1 LSTPAAARRLR
12 ILHVGSGLRPL
23 RRGGLVAYVED
34 LMREQTSR
42 DHEVSYFFSGRYYP
56 WLRRP
61 HLRRWQ
67 LGSVSMLEVVGS
79 PLYDHGR
86 QPDFELSEPQIERLF
101 ERELARV
108 QPDVVHVQE
117 IAGLPSSLLEI
128 LDRAGVPTIMTL
140 QDYFPL
146 CSTFKLLDSNGR
158 VCLRREIGEDCVA
171 TIAADSREPG
181 IMFEGTLRYEIDRW
195 LGLLS
200 PERRERLLLALS
212 RRLNARASRRG
223 APQDA
228 AAFQRRRD
236 VNVERLNGL
245 DRVVAMSDR
254 VAEIYALLGVEPVK
268 LRTMQLTLSHIEGLR
283 PRRYSA
289 DPPVTFATL
298 GGGESAA
305 KGSRLL
311 LDAVRSLEG
320 EMHEGR
326 LRLLIFGHLEPAARQ
341 EAARL
346 DGVELRASFAP
357 ARLDELLDEV
367 DVGIMPSIWEEAY
380 GYAGVEFL
388 AKGIPVIANAIG
400 GVVDYVREGETGWL
414 NHSCSAAGLAEL
426 MRRAIDHPEEIQHLN
441 ALLRENR
448 GSLIK
453 PLSQHADEME
463 TVYRE
468 AIAERSG

>member
-1 LSTPAAARRLR
+1 LSTQAAARRLR
-12 ILHVGSGLRPL
+12 ILHIGSGFRPL

-34 LMREQTSR
+34 LMHEQASR
-42 DHEVSYFFSGRYYP
+42 DQEVSYFFSGRYYP

-61 HLRRWQ
+61 RLRRWR

-86 QPDFELSEPQIERLF
+86 QPELELSEPHIEGLF

-128 LDRAGVPTIMTL
+128 LDRAGVPAIMTL

-146 CSTFKLLDSNGR
+146 CSTFKLLDSKGQ
-158 VCLRREIGEDCVA
+158 VCLRYEIGEDCVA
-171 TIAADSREPG
+171 TIAARSRDPG
-181 IMFEGTLRYEIDRW
+181 ILFEGTLRYEIDKR
-195 LGLLS
+195 LGRLS
-200 PERRERLLLALS
+200 AERRERLLLALS
-212 RRLNARASRRG
+212 RRLNGGASRRAALPD
-223 APQDA
+223 AP
-228 AAFQRRRD
+228 AFQRRRT

-245 DRVVAMSDR
+245 DRVVAMSGR
-254 VAEIYALLGVEPVK
+254 VGEIYALLGVEPEK
-268 LRTMQLTLSHIEGLR
+268 LRTMQLTLAHIERLR

-289 DPPVTFATL
+289 GSTVTFATL

-311 LDAVRSLEG
+311 LDAVRSLEP
-320 EMHEGR
+320 EAREGR
-326 LRLLIFGHLEPAARQ
+326 FRLLIFGHVDPSVRAETERLPGLELP
-341 EAARL
+341 
-346 DGVELRASFAP
+346 GSFAP
-357 ARLDELLDEV
+357 AQLDTLLDHV

-400 GVVDYVREGETGWL
+400 GMVDYVRDGETGWL

-426 MRRAIDHPEEIQHLN
+426 MRRAVEQPEAILHRN
-441 ALLRENR
+441 TFLRENR
-448 GSLIK
+448 ASLIK
-453 PLSQHADEME
+453 TLPQHADEIE